1 MLGECAAA
9 QMWRPESN
17 LVELPHAVHGD
28 SGMSPL
34 LTESSLVLGLSSVFK
49 AGLEHPEHSRRLGLV
64 GFYTEVRRQNYPNS

>member
-1 MLGECAAA
+1 MLGERAAA
-9 QMWRPESN
+9 QMWRAESN
-17 LVELPHAVHGD
+17 LVEFLHAVRGG

-49 AGLEHPEHSRRLGLV
+49 ASLEHPEHSRHLGLV